1 MKKLLKIIGFILV
14 IIITYITI
22 LKLFPKEINRFPF
35 LVLLFI
41 TDLYLWNSFKTWRKR
56 QKLVVRSV
64 LAFLYWSPLIMLSIL
79 IVSQV
84 LKFEMIADEKASI
97 LIKGFI
103 FSAYAAKLLP
113 IMSLILTDLIRGGK
127 LLVNLKHK
135 KTKEKLSGTPI
146 SRNLFLRQIGL
157 VSGGLLFSGLIV
169 GMIKWVYDFKI
180 HHHSIRFPN
189 LPNGFKG
196 FRIVQISDLHLGS
209 WYEKKDLDNAIDSIN
224 KMNPH
229 VIFFTGDLVNY
240 KTDEAYKFKK
250 SLSKLRADYGVF
262 AILGNHDY
270 GDYKRWPTPKD
281 KENNLT
287 DLFDFYRNIGWKLL
301 KNNYATIERE
311 GGKLTIIGV
320 ENWGAIARFPQYGD
334 IEKAIKGVEKADF
347 KILLSHDPSYWEK
360 VISSNYTDID
370 LTLSGHTHGFQFGV
384 ESKVIKWSP
393 AQYVYK
399 YWAGLYSKKSD
410 NGNIQYLYV
419 NRGLGTIGYPG
430 RVGILPEITLIE
442 LNS

>member
-209 WYEKKDLDNAIDSIN
+209 WYEKKR
-224 KMNPH
+224 P
-229 VIFFTGDLVNY
+229 
-240 KTDEAYKFKK
+240 
-250 SLSKLRADYGVF
+250 
-262 AILGNHDY
+262 
-270 GDYKRWPTPKD
+270 
-281 KENNLT
+281 
-287 DLFDFYRNIGWKLL
+287 
-301 KNNYATIERE
+301 
-311 GGKLTIIGV
+311 
-320 ENWGAIARFPQYGD
+320 
-334 IEKAIKGVEKADF
+334 
-347 KILLSHDPSYWEK
+347 
-360 VISSNYTDID
+360 
-370 LTLSGHTHGFQFGV
+370 
-384 ESKVIKWSP
+384 
-393 AQYVYK
+393 
-399 YWAGLYSKKSD
+399 
-410 NGNIQYLYV
+410 
-419 NRGLGTIGYPG
+419 
-430 RVGILPEITLIE
+430 
-442 LNS
+442 